1 MTDQPD
7 HDTQVAYFQY
17 LDQLQER
24 GTTNM
29 YGAAPYLKGRFPEL
43 SKSEAMQ
50 VVRDWMSTYQE
61 RHPQ

>member
-1 MTDQPD
+1 MTQPD

-24 GTTNM
+24 GETNM
-29 YGAAPYLKGRFPEL
+29 YGAAPYLRRRYPEL

-50 VVRDWMSTYQE
+50 VVRDWISTYKE
-61 RHPQ
+61 RHPHD